1 MAWKASKFVQ
11 QICADW
17 DKTTMTSKKI
27 ILAGVLCAAW
37 ASTVQAA
44 AEFQYYVYP
53 VGGITG
59 ISQSVGGAQSG
70 VSKYGGMIDEKYAD
84 IFFDATAQQT
94 LIKSFKE
101 QVEKKFPTSVVGGN
115 QIRSSRSGK
124 YAYEPYEKSEC
135 RPAFTVNYKDS
146 FAIAIGVSRLSVYFN
161 TYSDFTQVLIP
172 ITYTVRFV
180 KLNGASV
187 VFSKSETIYTGL
199 TSTTASFFKPGTK
212 EITPEN
218 IAKIK
223 DALVTDG
230 LQMVERHVSAAAAG
244 FAPKQTNIGVVARDG
259 DYFIFSA
266 GSEVGFSSGE
276 DFDAVND
283 KGEEFSFTVQYASNG
298 VAVAVASD
306 FSAEIKRATNR
317 LKAGDK
323 LSFSFSKQGKDDA
336 KPSVMAIQYT
346 AAPELKLSD
355 KQVMDNALLSIV
367 ADDIGFKAP
376 FNLIKHDADFAR
388 MKNQIRGEA
397 NCESSM
403 YQTMS
408 GFSDNS
414 TRPRNNP
421 DFYLKLDTFGSPVF
435 TATGVGGATTKSIFN
450 NTVTLSLVD
459 RSSLINQV
467 FIGNHAYELERTG
480 GKGLDV
486 NQANEINLKNAAL
499 MSMEDMLKGFST
511 NNKTIK
517 IKSIASG
524 SITLSEPV
532 QLSVYNQAKIV
543 RPISVGGSD
552 KPPLLMPI
560 PRDIAQLVK
569 PNQDTDTLQ
578 IKGEVKASDLI
589 MLGANDPNNKPLL
602 FCDDSRKRSFMLTP
616 TLTNPASLEGAVGRQ
631 VAFKAKG
638 FNLVEADANYLNS
651 VELALREG
659 FFGSQEV
666 PKAFSTP
673 YCIVVQEVQQLVKN
687 ECANN
692 KCNGTSN
699 LASGIRIFE
708 GANKIG
714 ESIAGA
720 KFDYKE
726 IESDVLSQFVGFK
739 TYEHHLNSLSVHKS
753 KLN

>member
-1 MAWKASKFVQ
+1 
-11 QICADW
+11 
-17 DKTTMTSKKI
+17 MTPKKI
-27 ILAGVLCAAW
+27 ILVGLMCAAW

-59 ISQSVGGAQSG
+59 ISQSAGATQSG
-70 VSKYGGMIDEKYAD
+70 VAKYGGMIDEKYAD

-101 QVEKKFPTSVVGGN
+101 EVEKKFPTAVVGGN
-115 QIRSSRSGK
+115 QIRTSRSGK

-199 TSTTASFFKPGTK
+199 TSTTASFFKTGTK

-223 DALVTDG
+223 EALVADG
-230 LQMVERHVSAAAAG
+230 LKMVERHVSAAAAG
-244 FAPKQTNIGVVARDG
+244 FAPKQSNISVVSRDG

-323 LSFSFSKQGKDDA
+323 LAFSFSKQGKDDA

-346 AAPELKLSD
+346 SAADRKLTD

-388 MKNQIRGEA
+388 LKTQIRGEA

-414 TRPRNNP
+414 TKPRNNP

-435 TATGVGGATTKSIFN
+435 TATGAGGATSKSIFN
-450 NTVTLSLVD
+450 NSVTLSLVD

-499 MSMEDMLKGFST
+499 MSMEDMLKGFSA

-524 SITLSEPV
+524 AISLTEPLR
-532 QLSVYNQAKIV
+532 LSVFNQAKIV
-543 RPISVGGSD
+543 RPISVGGSG
-552 KPPLLMPI
+552 KPPLLMPVS
-560 PRDIAQLVK
+560 REIAQLVK
-569 PNQDTDTLQ
+569 PSQDTDTLQ
-578 IKGEVKASDLI
+578 IKGEIKSNDLI
-589 MLGANDPNNKPLL
+589 MLGSSDPSNKPLL
-602 FCDDSRKRSFMLTP
+602 FCDDSRKRSFLLTP
-616 TLTNPASLEGAVGRQ
+616 ILTSPASLEGAIGRQ

-638 FNLVEADANYLNS
+638 FNLAETDINYLNS
-651 VELALREG
+651 VELALKEG
-659 FFGSQEV
+659 FFSSQEV
-666 PKAFSTP
+666 PKTIETP
-673 YCIVVQEVQQLVKN
+673 FCVVVQEVQQLVKN
-687 ECANN
+687 DCPNN
-692 KCNGTSN
+692 KCAGTSN
-699 LASGIRIFE
+699 LASGVRIFE

-720 KFDYKE
+720 KFDYTD
-726 IESDVLSQFVGFK
+726 IESDALSQFVGFK
-739 TYEHHLNSLSVHKS
+739 AYEHHLNSLSVHKS
-753 KLN
+753 KLH